1 MQGKQ
6 NSSFSVVAD
15 RQVMLNGDND
25 ESLALSN
32 DSAAELSTDTLL
44 SVASSKVGSSEI
56 ALERRSEA
64 IDSPTP
70 EENQDNQPITGKS
83 ENLISINSD
92 LDPHLKKAEF
102 HITLIDVG
110 KLIQNSIINNRLFVI
125 LEFCNPESMLTS
137 ST

>member
-1 MQGKQ
+1 
-6 NSSFSVVAD
+6 
-15 RQVMLNGDND
+15 MLNGDND
-25 ESLALSN
+25 ESLALNN

-70 EENQDNQPITGKS
+70 EEHQDNQPIT
-83 ENLISINSD
+83 
-92 LDPHLKKAEF
+92 
-102 HITLIDVG
+102 
-110 KLIQNSIINNRLFVI
+110 
-125 LEFCNPESMLTS
+125 EFCNPASMLTS

>member
-44 SVASSKVGSSEI
+44 SVASSKVGISEI

-92 LDPHLKKAEF
+92 LDPHLKKAEI
-102 HITLIDVG
+102 HITLIDVR

-125 LEFCNPESMLTS
+125 LEFCNPASMLTS

>member
-125 LEFCNPESMLTS
+125 LEFCNPASMLTS

>member
-44 SVASSKVGSSEI
+44 SLASSKVGSSEI

-70 EENQDNQPITGKS
+70 EENQDNQPTTGKS

-125 LEFCNPESMLTS
+125 LEFCNPASMLTS

>member
-32 DSAAELSTDTLL
+32 DLAAKLSTDTLL

-70 EENQDNQPITGKS
+70 EEHQYNQPITGKF
-83 ENLISINSD
+83 ENLISIISD
-92 LDPHLKKAEF
+92 LDPHLKKAEI
-102 HITLIDVG
+102 HITLIEVC

-125 LEFCNPESMLTS
+125 LEFCNPASMLTS

>member
-32 DSAAELSTDTLL
+32 DLAAKLSTDTLL

-70 EENQDNQPITGKS
+70 EEHQYNQPITGKF
-83 ENLISINSD
+83 ENLISIISD
-92 LDPHLKKAEF
+92 LDPHLKKAEI
-102 HITLIDVG
+102 HITLIDVC

-125 LEFCNPESMLTS
+125 LEFCNPASMLTS

>member
-1 MQGKQ
+1 
-6 NSSFSVVAD
+6 
-15 RQVMLNGDND
+15 MLNGDND

-92 LDPHLKKAEF
+92 LDPHLKKAEI
-102 HITLIDVG
+102 HITLIDVR

-125 LEFCNPESMLTS
+125 LEFCNPASMLTS

>member
-64 IDSPTP
+64 IDLPTP

-92 LDPHLKKAEF
+92 LDPHLKRLRS
-102 HITLIDVG
+102 TL
-110 KLIQNSIINNRLFVI
+110 R
-125 LEFCNPESMLTS
+125 
-137 ST
+137 

>member
-1 MQGKQ
+1 
-6 NSSFSVVAD
+6 
-15 RQVMLNGDND
+15 MLNGDND
-25 ESLALSN
+25 ESLARSN

-125 LEFCNPESMLTS
+125 LEFCNPASMLTS